1 MNFQTKVDIEPLGLE
16 IDYRKRGFAVGS
28 CFAENV
34 AAALRRE
41 YFDIESNPFGI
52 MFNPASVAT
61 CLGRLLNPK
70 PYTEQDLQSDGKLWY
85 SFAHHGSLSDTTPE
99 ACLDKLNGA
108 QNAGA
113 QALAT
118 ADYVVVTLGTAWV
131 FEHDGKVVANCH
143 KRPAREFTRRRLQ
156 TTEIEMMLSELFSGA
171 LKDKHIIL
179 TVSPVRHIK
188 DGLSE
193 NSLSKATLIVACHNL
208 AAALKNVHYFPS
220 YEIVTDELRD
230 YRFYERD
237 MLHPSPLAVE
247 IVIDRF
253 CEATMSART
262 IAQRREFSKL
272 ADTLA
277 HRPSDPNSEA
287 HKALITKT
295 MSSIEALKA
304 KIQSE

>member
-1 MNFQTKVDIEPLGLE
+1 MEFQTKVEIEPLGLE

-34 AAALRRE
+34 AASLRRE
-41 YFDIESNPFGI
+41 YFDIVSNPFGI
-52 MFNPASVAT
+52 MFNPASVAA
-61 CLGRLLNPK
+61 CLGRLLSPK
-70 PYTEQDLQSDGKLWY
+70 PYTEHDLQSDGKLWY
-85 SFAHHGSLSDTTPE
+85 SFAHHGSLSDTTQKG
-99 ACLDKLNGA
+99 CLDKLNDA
-108 QNAGA
+108 QDAGV
-113 QALAT
+113 QALAK
-118 ADYVVVTLGTAWV
+118 ADYVIATLGTAWV
-131 FEHDGKVVANCH
+131 FERNGEVVANCH
-143 KRPAREFTRRRLQ
+143 KRPAKEFTRRRLQ
-156 TTEIEMMLSELFSGA
+156 TTEIEKMLAELFSGA
-171 LKDKHIIL
+171 LKEKQIIL

-208 AAALKNVHYFPS
+208 AATLKNVHYFPS

-253 CEATMSART
+253 CEATMSGQT
-262 IAQRREFSKL
+262 IALRREFSKL

-277 HRPSDPNSEA
+277 HRPSDPNSEM
-287 HKALITKT
+287 HKALIAKT
-295 MSSIEALKA
+295 MASIEALKA